1 MSFALLCLLCLILSG
16 LICAGAGAFDSL
28 AWLWAL
34 PLGAVACVLVAV
46 IVLLVFFWAVTQCVD
61 TKKPQRK
68 DSAFF
73 RNLTYFY
80 IWLFMPVLGMQ
91 VHVTGMEKVPTDRRI
106 MLVSNHLNDLDPVVL
121 LYYFRKNQLAFISKR
136 ENGTMFIVGKLMHKL
151 MCQLINRENDREA
164 LKTIL
169 KCAELLKDDVVS
181 IGVFPEGYT
190 SLDGLLHPFR
200 HGVFKI
206 AQKAQVPIVVCTL
219 QNTQYVFR
227 NALRLQPT
235 DIYLDVLEVIEPGE
249 IQGVT
254 AVSVGTRVHKIMA
267 DHLGPEKVLPETE
280 EKP

>member
-16 LICAGAGAFDSL
+16 LICAGTGAFDSF

-34 PLGAVACVLVAV
+34 PLGTVGCVLAAV
-46 IVLLVFFWAVTQCVD
+46 IILLVFFWVATQCID
-61 TKKPQRK
+61 TKKPQKK

-80 IWLFMPVLGMQ
+80 IWLFMPVLGMR
-91 VHVTGMEKVPTDRRI
+91 VHVTGMEKVPADRRI
-106 MLVSNHLNDLDPVVL
+106 LLVSNHLNDLDPVVL

-136 ENGTMFIVGKLMHKL
+136 ENGTMFIIGKLMHKL

-169 KCAELLKDDVVS
+169 KCTELLTDDVVS

-227 NALRLQPT
+227 NALRLKPT
-235 DIYLDVLEVIEPGE
+235 DIYLDVLDVIEPE
-249 IQGVT
+249 QIKGVT
-254 AVSVGTRVHKIMA
+254 AVGVGTRVHKLMA
-267 DHLGPEKVLPETE
+267 DHLGPEQVLQETK